1 MNTQLLRT
9 RQTKYSTYIAVYT
22 LIVIAAIVIINV
34 LADRYNKTYDGTAN
48 KRYSL
53 SDQTKKIVKDLQQ
66 DATITYFDQSTRF
79 GQAKDLLDQYAN
91 LSSRVHVTYVD
102 PDKSPQEARQ
112 AGIKNY
118 GTAVVQIGAKKE
130 EAKSM
135 NEEGITGAFIRT
147 LKNKSRTVCFVT
159 GSGEHQIDDSDRHG
173 YSGARQ
179 LLGKDEYTAT
189 STNLLQKAEV
199 PAECTVLVVAGPTSD
214 YQQPAVDAIRKY
226 VEGGGRALFMLDPP
240 LKIGRPTADNDAL
253 SKVIEGWGITPNKDL
268 VLDLNPVGQL
278 MGLGPQV
285 VLVQTYEA
293 HPIVNEMKGT
303 ATGFPFARSLDIRN
317 GDKTTVQKL
326 FSSGDGTVATSNL
339 SSAQVNPND
348 PKNKKGPFAIAAAA
362 TYKTGK
368 ENSEG
373 RIVVIGSS
381 SWAENSFLSFNGNS
395 DLLLNTM
402 NWLSSDE
409 DLISIRPKDQD
420 DRKVTMTQSQFSLI
434 RITSQFLLPLLVIA
448 LGLTVWWRRR

>member
-1 MNTQLLRT
+1 MM
-9 RQTKYSTYIAVYT
+9 YSIA
-22 LIVIAAIVIINV
+22 
-34 LADRYNKTYDGTAN
+34 
-48 KRYSL
+48 
-53 SDQTKKIVKDLQQ
+53 
-66 DATITYFDQSTRF
+66 
-79 GQAKDLLDQYAN
+79 
-91 LSSRVHVTYVD
+91 
-102 PDKSPQEARQ
+102 
-112 AGIKNY
+112 
-118 GTAVVQIGAKKE
+118 
-130 EAKSM
+130 
-135 NEEGITGAFIRT
+135 
-147 LKNKSRTVCFVT
+147 
-159 GSGEHQIDDSDRHG
+159 
-173 YSGARQ
+173 
-179 LLGKDEYTAT
+179 KDEYTAT

-285 VLVQTYEA
+285 VLVQTYES